1 MTKSIFT
8 NKHKDCKTIF
18 HLHIFA
24 AAMLA
29 MLLMMP
35 SGTEAQE
42 LIESPNDPTFVTEY
56 RNNSQFGV
64 SAKNRLVVSLGNKF
78 VKDEYGKFYQL
89 SIIIQNLSPN
99 TYTFDPDSIRA
110 YALNN
115 GNMLVKMKEYSSDRF
130 REKIRSK
137 RGWTSFFTGLDV
149 GLNAGQASND
159 DSHGSSME
167 CKGCSYLQPVTTHNI
182 GEATKTNLEAT
193 NELIELGKKMESDR
207 KIRIEGYLTRNTINP
222 GEGIY
227 GYVNVKRVKGKV
239 MSVIIPVNGTK
250 YVFKWDISQVKE

>member
-78 VKDEYGKFYQL
+78 VKTSMGNSTSCRL
-89 SIIIQNLSPN
+89 SFRIFRRTRILSTP
-99 TYTFDPDSIRA
+99 T
-110 YALNN
+110 L
-115 GNMLVKMKEYSSDRF
+115 
-130 REKIRSK
+130 
-137 RGWTSFFTGLDV
+137 
-149 GLNAGQASND
+149 
-159 DSHGSSME
+159 
-167 CKGCSYLQPVTTHNI
+167 
-182 GEATKTNLEAT
+182 
-193 NELIELGKKMESDR
+193 
-207 KIRIEGYLTRNTINP
+207 
-222 GEGIY
+222 
-227 GYVNVKRVKGKV
+227 
-239 MSVIIPVNGTK
+239 SVRMP
-250 YVFKWDISQVKE
+250 